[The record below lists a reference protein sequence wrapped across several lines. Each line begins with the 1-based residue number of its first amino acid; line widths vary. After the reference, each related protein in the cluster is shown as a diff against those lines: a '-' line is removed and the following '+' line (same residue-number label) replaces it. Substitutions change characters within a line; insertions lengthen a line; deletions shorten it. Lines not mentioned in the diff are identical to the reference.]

1 MPQLRGRLLANQSLA
16 ELTWFR
22 VGGPAQVLFT
32 PADESD
38 LAYFLK
44 QLPTD
49 LPVYVVG
56 VGSNLIVRDGGMA
69 GVVIRL
75 SPRAFGETSVD
86 GDIVTAGAAALDKR
100 VAETAAA
107 ANLAGLEFYFGIP
120 GTIGGAL
127 RMNAGA
133 NGAETKDVL
142 FEATGIDRKGN
153 LHTFSNA
160 DMKFVYRNSGVDPSI
175 IFTSARFR
183 CKPAAPETIRARMNE
198 VQTHR
203 ETAQPIREKTGGST
217 FQNPP
222 GNSAWKL
229 IDAAGCRGLRLGGAQ
244 VSEMHCNFLINT
256 GNASAHDIETL
267 GETVRERVKQNN
279 GNRAT
284 LGNQADG
291 IEKRIMRSHNLVR
304 RDQQGTAGVGRER
317 PGAGRGAAG
326 GRSLVLGPR
335 RQRARDRC
343 ENPDRA

>member
-1 MPQLRGRLLANQSLA
+1 LTFPDITPDLKAAMPQLRGRLLANQSLA

-32 PADESD
+32 PADEDD

-44 QLPTD
+44 ALPSE

-56 VGSNLIVRDGGMA
+56 VGSNLIVRDGGMP

-75 SPRAFGETSVD
+75 SPRAFGEVSVD
-86 GDIVTAGAAALDKR
+86 GDIVTAGTAALDKR

-107 ANLAGLEFYFGIP
+107 ANLAGLEFFYGIP

-133 NGAETKDVL
+133 NGSETRDVL
-142 FEATGIDRKGN
+142 AEADGIGRDGAKHRF
-153 LHTFSNA
+153 TNA

-175 IFTSARFR
+175 VFTSARFR
-183 CKPAAPETIRARMNE
+183 GVAAAPEAIRARMNE
-198 VQTHR
+198 VQNHR

-217 FQNPP
+217 FKNPP

-229 IDAAGCRGLRLGGAQ
+229 IDAAGCRGLRVGGAQ

-256 GNASAHDIETL
+256 GSATGQDIETL
-267 GETVRERVKQNN
+267 GETVRERVKQNS
-279 GNRAT
+279 
-284 LGNQADG
+284 G
-291 IEKRIMRSHNLVR
+291 IELHWEIKR
-304 RDQQGTAGVGRER
+304 
-317 PGAGRGAAG
+317 
-326 GRSLVLGPR
+326 LGIK
-335 RQRARDRC
+335 
-343 ENPDRA
+343 

>member
-1 MPQLRGRLLANQSLA
+1 VSFPDITPELKAAMPELRGRLLANQSLA

-32 PADESD
+32 PVDEDD

-44 QLPTD
+44 SLPEA

-56 VGSNLIVRDGGMA
+56 VGSNLIVRDGGLP

-75 SPRAFGETSVD
+75 APRGFGETAGE
-86 GDIVTAGAAALDKR
+86 GDVVTAGAAALDKR

-120 GTIGGAL
+120 GTVGGAL

-142 FEATGIDRKGN
+142 VEAVGIDRKGN
-153 LHTFSNA
+153 RHIFANA
-160 DMKFVYRNSGVDPSI
+160 DMKFVYRNCGVDPSI
-175 IFTSARFR
+175 IFTSARFQG
-183 CKPAAPETIRARMNE
+183 KPAAPEAIRARMNE

-217 FQNPP
+217 FKNPP
-222 GNSAWKL
+222 DNSAWKL
-229 IDAAGCRGLRLGGAQ
+229 IDAAGCRGLSLGGAQ

-256 GNASAHDIETL
+256 GNATGHDIEAL
-267 GETVRERVKQNN
+267 GETVRARVKQNS
-279 GNRAT
+279 
-284 LGNQADG
+284 G
-291 IEKRIMRSHNLVR
+291 IELHWEIKRI
-304 RDQQGTAGVGRER
+304 GIER
-317 PGAGRGAAG
+317 T
-326 GRSLVLGPR
+326 
-335 RQRARDRC
+335 
-343 ENPDRA
+343 

>member
-1 MPQLRGRLLANQSLA
+1 VAFPDITPELKAAMPELRGRLLANQSLA

-32 PADESD
+32 PTDEDD

-44 QLPTD
+44 HLPD
-49 LPVYVVG
+49 ELPVYVVG
-56 VGSNLIVRDGGMA
+56 VGSNLIVRDGGLP

-75 SPRAFGETSVD
+75 APRGFGETAVE

-142 FEATGIDRKGN
+142 VEATGIDRKGN
-153 LHTFSNA
+153 IHTLSNA
-160 DMKFVYRNSGVDPSI
+160 DMKFVYRNCGVDPSI

-183 CKPAAPETIRARMNE
+183 GKPAAPEAIRARMNE

-217 FQNPP
+217 FKNPP
-222 GNSAWKL
+222 DNSAWKL
-229 IDAAGCRGLRLGGAQ
+229 IDAAGCRGLKLGGAQ

-256 GNASAHDIETL
+256 DNATGRDIEAL
-267 GETVRERVKQNN
+267 GESVRERVKQNS
-279 GNRAT
+279 
-284 LGNQADG
+284 G
-291 IEKRIMRSHNLVR
+291 IELHWEIKRI
-304 RDQQGTAGVGRER
+304 GIT
-317 PGAGRGAAG
+317 
-326 GRSLVLGPR
+326 
-335 RQRARDRC
+335 
-343 ENPDRA
+343 